1 LGETR
6 TLFKE
11 LLRVK
16 PLPKFVPAR
25 ASATRAHRASARFS
39 GRSVL
44 YALLRFV
51 QTLQA
56 RNQDPLLPQLTV
68 TIRRFFK
75 RNSLP
80 AVSAI
85 RLLLLKTAAIS
96 VVATDPVKK
105 GQLLNLGRH

>member
-1 LGETR
+1 VLA
-6 TLFKE
+6 
-11 LLRVK
+11 
-16 PLPKFVPAR
+16 PLAPTEQAR
-25 ASATRAHRASARFS
+25 AFLVALYFTPFF
-39 GRSVL
+39 VL
-44 YALLRFV
+44 FFLF
-51 QTLQA
+51 QPPQA